1 MAQDAWPMTLETGSS
16 RDAPQARSV
25 ATPWVEAPLYLRLA
39 DTMVVLT
46 AVALP
51 WSTTATAFFIVLWL
65 VLLIPTI
72 DWDELVRSLATP
84 VSAMPLADRKSVV

>member
-51 WSTTATAFFIVLWL
+51 
-65 VLLIPTI
+65 
-72 DWDELVRSLATP
+72 
-84 VSAMPLADRKSVV
+84 